1 MFIIRMMKKFF
12 ILYVLIVAIAG
23 FFISCDEG
31 DDIWSSAAM
40 LEMTTDFSVQADK
53 DTISVDFANGDIVTF
68 KGAWN
73 KESDWRIV
81 IVGNESNHTDT
92 LYGCSQS
99 LDGVSWNGTTAKKGS
114 YFPYTL
120 MNKKF
125 AIDLFGKA
133 TSTDESSFVEGESC
147 IVMLQFDDYE
157 GVDTSKV
164 VVKIASKQENYTKK
178 DYCIVADWNGNSELY
193 TNSGATFK
201 NTIDGEIVPEGKKC
215 CVMEGKESGSDW
227 YIDGMGFTFEQV
239 NNWVPGFYPISLK
252 DTATTYLNFFM
263 YGFPEYCE
271 NTSIFISLINSDEA
285 NSKEI
290 ECDLQGD
297 RISVSAGW
305 HGVSI
310 PISRFKTDNAE
321 FDYDKINKMTVV
333 LFSQGKVGT
342 VKTAVDFIVIT
353 KKATLFEIKN

>member
-1 MFIIRMMKKFF
+1 MKKKF
-12 ILYVLIVAIAG
+12 IYSLLLIPFAG
-23 FFISCDEG
+23 LFTSCDEG

-147 IVMLQFDDYE
+147 VVMLQFDDYE

-239 NNWVPGFYPISLK
+239 NNWAPGFYPISLK
-252 DTATTYLNFFM
+252 DTANTYINFFM
-263 YGFPEYCE
+263 YGYSEYCD
-271 NTSIFISLINSDEA
+271 NTSIFISLINNDEA

-297 RISVSAGW
+297 RISVSEGW
-305 HGVSI
+305 HGISI

-353 KKATLFEIKN
+353 KKAPLFEIKN